1 MKKLIAFTMMLVMA
15 LSLAACSQS
24 GDNSGKTADLP
35 KVLETMKSEVGF
47 SDVIELD
54 ERGLKSNYGIEAE
67 DVKQYAALVDASG
80 IKCEEVVLIEATD
93 ADAAKRVKEQLDKRF
108 DSKLAQN
115 KDYLPEQ
122 YAIIKKCSVEQSGN
136 YVSMIVGEQHEK
148 LTEIYQKAFA

>member
-1 MKKLIAFTMMLVMA
+1 MKKLIALMMTLVMTV
-15 LSLAACSQS
+15 SLAACSQS
-24 GDNSGKTADLP
+24 GNSGKTADLP

-54 ERGLKSNYGIEAE
+54 EGGLKTNYGIEAE
-67 DVKQYAALVDASG
+67 DVKQFAALVDASG

-93 ADAAKRVKEQLDKRF
+93 ADAAKRVKEQLDKRLE
-108 DSKLAQN
+108 SKLAQN

-122 YAIIKKCSVEQSGN
+122 YAIIKKCSVEQDGN

>member
-1 MKKLIAFTMMLVMA
+1 MKKLIAFTMMLVMT

-54 ERGLKSNYGIEAE
+54 EGGLKSNYGIEAE

-80 IKCEEVVLIEATD
+80 IKC
-93 ADAAKRVKEQLDKRF
+93 
-108 DSKLAQN
+108 
-115 KDYLPEQ
+115 
-122 YAIIKKCSVEQSGN
+122 
-136 YVSMIVGEQHEK
+136 
-148 LTEIYQKAFA
+148 

>member
-1 MKKLIAFTMMLVMA
+1 MKKLIALMMTLVMT

-24 GDNSGKTADLP
+24 GNSGKTADLP

-54 ERGLKSNYGIEAE
+54 EGGLKTNYGIEAE
-67 DVKQYAALVDASG
+67 DVKQFAALVDASG

-93 ADAAKRVKEQLDKRF
+93 ADAAKRVKEQLDKRLE
-108 DSKLAQN
+108 SKLAQN

-122 YAIIKKCSVEQSGN
+122 YAIIKKCSVEQDGN